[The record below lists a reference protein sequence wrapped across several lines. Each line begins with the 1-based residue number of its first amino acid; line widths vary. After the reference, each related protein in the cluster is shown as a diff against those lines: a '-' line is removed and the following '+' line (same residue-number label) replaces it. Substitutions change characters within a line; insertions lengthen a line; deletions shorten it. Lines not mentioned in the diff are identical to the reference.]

1 MIDTT
6 LSTSAT
12 ASRSPSGAGSTA
24 PSAAEMGDRFLKL
37 LVAQMKNQ
45 DPLNPLDN
53 AEVTSQMA
61 QISTVQSLEKL
72 NTGNLGMASSLQS
85 LLALQA
91 ASVVGRGVLIDGNQ
105 LVPGA
110 KGQAAGAFDLSGQ
123 ADRVTVEVLGA
134 DGQRLEQLDLGA
146 LPAGRHDFSW
156 AVPSGADAA
165 GRFSFRVNAADA
177 GKPVASTPLMFD
189 RVESVQ
195 LQGGA
200 ATVSLAGAG
209 TRSLDQIKSFN

>member
-1 MIDTT
+1 MIDST
-6 LSTSAT
+6 LSTSGVLNKAT
-12 ASRSPSGAGSTA
+12 SGTAAAA

-72 NTGNLGMASSLQS
+72 NTSNLGMAGHLQS

-91 ASVVGRGVLIDGNQ
+91 ASVVGRGVLIDGSQ
-105 LVPGA
+105 LLPGA
-110 KGQAAGAFDLSGQ
+110 TGQSAGAFDLSGH
-123 ADRVTVEVLGA
+123 ADRVTVDVLGT
-134 DGQRLEQLDLGA
+134 DGRRLEQLELGA
-146 LPAGRHDFSW
+146 MPAGRHDFNW
-156 AVPSGADAA
+156 AMPA
-165 GRFSFRVNAADA
+165 GVDPASRFSFRVNASNA
-177 GKPVASTPLMFD
+177 GTPVALTTLMFD

-195 LQGGA
+195 LQGGTA
-200 ATVSLAGAG
+200 VVSLAGAG
-209 TRSLDQIKSFN
+209 TRSLEQIKSFN